1 MEYHNDYGPLVH
13 DIFNIIENTHEP
25 ATIDPVKPIMS
36 ELYTD
41 IMNGIYGAKQL
52 FIKKKVQVYTLEK
65 QFNTSVFS
73 TTFMSEQIKETIEH
87 NMVSQTIFTC
97 YVNSQKITLKLGVIK
112 GTPFTKI
119 ELEEFARKV
128 FSWLYV
134 CDKYSSQ
141 NCKGSNTIEI
151 YFTEHKKGF
160 PNNSTK
166 VLAPQHVNSGYSYV
180 CSPNNTIVVFRFEEW
195 FKVFIHESLHS
206 YGLQPISH
214 IETEIDN
221 ALRQIIPLK
230 TDIKVCEAYV
240 ETWARIIN
248 ATYSAIY
255 NSNNEE
261 DFRAILDFTL
271 RVESIFSVV
280 QSYRVLSFLDVSY
293 SQVTDPTCIYA
304 AMIYKEKTNVFSYY
318 VLCGAFMFNPYCF
331 IRWCANNNPNLLQ
344 FNNTLE
350 GGKRFCV
357 YMTEALR
364 NDKIQELMNDFSHF
378 KNRNFGLRMSIADV

>member
-1 MEYHNDYGPLVH
+1 MEYNNDYIPLV
-13 DIFNIIENTHEP
+13 DTVLDIIENTEERVVTHSVEP
-25 ATIDPVKPIMS
+25 ITAMLYDDIIHGMQFS
-36 ELYTD
+36 QEL
-41 IMNGIYGAKQL
+41 
-52 FIKKKVQVYTLEK
+52 FRKKKVQVHTL
-65 QFNTSVFS
+65 QNNFNTSVFS
-73 TTFMSEQIKETIEH
+73 TTIMSVPIKETIH
-87 NMVSQTIFTC
+87 SNMVSQTIYTC
-97 YVNSQKITLKLGVIK
+97 NINAQKITLKLGVIK

-134 CDKYSSQ
+134 CNKYSSK

-166 VLAPQHVNSGYSYV
+166 VLSPQHVNSGYSYV
-180 CSPNNTIVVFRFEEW
+180 CSPNNTIVVFRLEEW

-221 ALRQIIPLK
+221 ALCQIIPLK
-230 TDIKVCEAYV
+230 ADIKVCEAYV

-255 NSNNEE
+255 HSNEN
-261 DFRAILDFTL
+261 DFNTILDFTL

-280 QSYRVLSFLDVSY
+280 QSYRVLSFLDLTY
-293 SQVTDPTCIYA
+293 SQVTDPACIYA
-304 AMIYKEKTNVFSYY
+304 STIYKEQTNVFSYY
-318 VLCGAFMFNPYCF
+318 VLCSAFMFNPYSF
-331 IRWCANNNPNLLQ
+331 ISWCANNNPNLLQ
-344 FNNTLE
+344 FTNTPE

-364 NDKIQELMNDFSHF
+364 NHKTQELMNKFTHLE
-378 KNRNFGLRMSIADV
+378 NRNFGLRMSIADV